1 MLCMRPTARPAAI
14 ATLLLLVAGS
24 LAAAPPPPIRHVF
37 IIVLENK
44 GFNTTFGPSS
54 PATYLSQTL
63 TAQGQLLRQ
72 YYGIGHKS
80 LPNYLAM
87 VSGQG
92 PNFVTQADCLVYTN
106 VFPGTQTSFFGQT
119 LGQGC
124 VYPAATKTV
133 ADQLT
138 ANGLTWKAYM
148 QDIGIGTPCRRPVL
162 NFADATVSA
171 RLSDQYAARHN
182 PFIYFQSLLD
192 SGDCVANDVD
202 LSQLHADL
210 ATAATTP
217 NYAFIS
223 PNLCEDGHDAPCVD
237 GRPGGLVSADL
248 FLRTWVPRILASPAW
263 AENSLLIITFDEAE
277 GGDATA
283 CCNEMPGL
291 NTVNPGEGTSGPGG
305 GRTGAV
311 LISRFIQPGSVNDTP
326 YNHYALLRSIEDL
339 FALPHLGFAAQSGL
353 KPFGAD
359 VYNAQW
365 TAVRGRPSRP

>member
-1 MLCMRPTARPAAI
+1 MNRPVIT
-14 ATLLLLVAGS
+14 TLLFLVAGS
-24 LAAAPPPPIRHVF
+24 LGAAAQPPIRHVF

-44 GFNTTFGPSS
+44 GFDTTFGASS

-63 TAQGQLLRQ
+63 TGQGQLLRQ

-87 VSGQG
+87 VSGQA
-92 PNFVTQADCLVYTN
+92 PNGVTQADCFVYTN
-106 VFPGTQTSFFGQT
+106 VVPGTQTSFFGQT

-124 VYPAATKTV
+124 VYPAETKTV

-138 ANGLTWKAYM
+138 ASGLTWKAYM
-148 QDIGIGTPCRRPVL
+148 QDIGSRCRHPVL
-162 NFADATVSA
+162 DSADGTLFA
-171 RLSDQYAARHN
+171 RLGDQYAARHN

-192 SGDCVANDVD
+192 SGECVAHDVE
-202 LSQLHADL
+202 LADL
-210 ATAATTP
+210 QLDLANAATTP
-217 NYAFIS
+217 NYAFIV

-248 FLRTWVPRILASPAW
+248 FLRTWVPRILGSPAW
-263 AENSLLIITFDEAE
+263 TENGLLIITFDEA
-277 GGDATA
+277 GSSDASA

-291 NTVNPGEGTSGPGG
+291 NTTNPGGNGPGG
-305 GRTGAV
+305 GRTGAL

-365 TAVRGRPSRP
+365 TPVRGRPSRP

>member
-1 MLCMRPTARPAAI
+1 MNRPVIAA
-14 ATLLLLVAGS
+14 LLFLAAGS
-24 LAAAPPPPIRHVF
+24 HASAAPPPIRHVF

-44 GFNTTFGPSS
+44 GFDTTFGPSS

-80 LPNYLAM
+80 LPNYLAI

-92 PNFVTQADCLVYTN
+92 PNGVTQADCLIYTN
-106 VFPGTQTSFFGQT
+106 VVPGTQTSFFGQA

-124 VYPAATKTV
+124 VYPSETKTI

-148 QDIGIGTPCRRPVL
+148 QDVGSRCRHPVL
-162 NFADATVSA
+162 NSADGTLSA
-171 RLSDQYAARHN
+171 RIGDQYATRHD
-182 PFIYFQSLLD
+182 PFVYFQSLLD
-192 SGDCVANDVD
+192 SGECVAHDVE
-202 LSQLHADL
+202 LADL
-210 ATAATTP
+210 QFDLANAATTP
-217 NYAFIS
+217 NYAFIV

-237 GRPGGLVSADL
+237 GRLGGLVSADL
-248 FLRTWVPRILASPAW
+248 FLRTWVPRILGSPAW
-263 AENSLLIITFDEAE
+263 AENGLLIVTFDEA
-277 GGDATA
+277 GSGDSSA

-291 NTVNPGEGTSGPGG
+291 NTVNPGDGTPGPGG
-305 GRTGAV
+305 GRIGAV
-311 LISRFIQPGSVNDTP
+311 LISPFIQPGSVNDTP
-326 YNHYALLRSIEDL
+326 YNHYALLRSIEDP
-339 FALPHLGFAAQSGL
+339 FALPHLGFAAQPGL

-365 TAVRGRPSRP
+365 TPVRSRPSRP

>member
-1 MLCMRPTARPAAI
+1 MNRPAI
-14 ATLLLLVAGS
+14 VTLLLLVAGT

-44 GFNTTFGPSS
+44 GFDTTFGPSS
-54 PATYLSQTL
+54 QATYLSQTL

-92 PNFVTQADCLVYTN
+92 PNGVTQADCLVYIN

-124 VYPAATKTV
+124 VYPADTKTV

-138 ANGLTWKAYM
+138 AKGLTWKAYL
-148 QDIGIGTPCRRPVL
+148 QDIVSPCRRPVL
-162 NFADATVSA
+162 NSSDGTLAA
-171 RLSDQYAARHN
+171 RLGDQYAARHN

-192 SGDCVANDVD
+192 SGDCAAHDVD
-202 LSQLHADL
+202 LGQLHSDL
-210 ATAATTP
+210 VNAPTTP
-217 NYAFIS
+217 NYVFIA

-248 FLRTWVPRILASPAW
+248 FLRTWVPRILGSPAW
-263 AENSLLIITFDEAE
+263 AENGLLIITFDEAE
-277 GGDATA
+277 SGDAST
-283 CCNEMPGL
+283 CCSEMPGL
-291 NTVNPGEGTSGPGG
+291 NTTNPGGTGPGG
-305 GRTGAV
+305 GRTGAL
-311 LISRFIQPGSVNDTP
+311 LISRFIQPGSINDTP
-326 YNHYALLRSIEDL
+326 YNHYALLRSVEDI
-339 FALPHLGFAAQSGL
+339 FALPHLGFAAQPGL

-365 TAVRGRPSRP
+365 TPVRGRPSRP

>member
-1 MLCMRPTARPAAI
+1 MNRPVI
-14 ATLLLLVAGS
+14 ATLLFLVGGS
-24 LAAAPPPPIRHVF
+24 LGAATPPPIRHVF

-44 GFNTTFGPSS
+44 GFDTTFGASS

-87 VSGQG
+87 VSGQA
-92 PNFVTQADCLVYTN
+92 PNGVTQADCLVYNN
-106 VFPGTQTSFFGQT
+106 VVPGTQTSFFGQT

-124 VYPAATKTV
+124 IYPAETKTV

-138 ANGLTWKAYM
+138 ASGLTWKAYM
-148 QDIGIGTPCRRPVL
+148 QDIGSRCRHPALNSADGTL
-162 NFADATVSA
+162 SA
-171 RLSDQYAARHN
+171 RLGDQYAARHN

-192 SGDCVANDVD
+192 SGECVAHDVE
-202 LSQLHADL
+202 LADL
-210 ATAATTP
+210 QFDLANAATTP
-217 NYAFIS
+217 NYAFIV

-248 FLRTWVPRILASPAW
+248 FLRSWVPRILGSPAW
-263 AENSLLIITFDEAE
+263 TENGLLIITFDEA
-277 GGDATA
+277 GSSDASA

-291 NTVNPGEGTSGPGG
+291 NTTNPGGTGPGG

-339 FALPHLGFAAQSGL
+339 FALPHLGFAAQPDL

-365 TAVRGRPSRP
+365 TPVRGRPSRP

>member
-1 MLCMRPTARPAAI
+1 
-14 ATLLLLVAGS
+14 
-24 LAAAPPPPIRHVF
+24 LAAAPPPIRHVF

-44 GFNTTFGPSS
+44 GFETTFGPSS

-80 LPNYLAM
+80 LPNYVAM

-106 VFPGTQTSFFGQT
+106 VAPGTQTSFFGQT

-124 VYPAATKTV
+124 VYPTATKTV

-138 ANGLTWKAYM
+138 EKGLTWKAYI
-148 QDIGIGTPCRRPVL
+148 QDIVSPCRRPVL
-162 NFADATVSA
+162 NSADGTVNA
-171 RLSDQYAARHN
+171 RLGDQYAARHN

-192 SGDCVANDVD
+192 SGDCAAHDVD
-202 LSQLHADL
+202 LVQLHADL
-210 ATAATTP
+210 ASAEATP
-217 NYAFIS
+217 NYVFIA
-223 PNLCEDGHDAPCVD
+223 PNLCEDGHDAPCID

-248 FLRTWVPRILASPAW
+248 FLREWVPRILGSPAW
-263 AENSLLIITFDEAE
+263 AEGGLLIITFDEAD
-277 GGDATA
+277 GGDASA

-291 NTVNPGEGTSGPGG
+291 NTVNPGGSGPGG
-305 GRTGAV
+305 GRTGAL
-311 LISRFIQPGSVNDTP
+311 LISRFIQAGSVNDTP

-339 FALPHLGFAAQSGL
+339 FALPHLGFAAQPGL
-353 KPFGAD
+353 KAFGAD
-359 VYNAQW
+359 VYNGLSAP
-365 TAVRGRPSRP
+365 VRGRPSRP

>member
-1 MLCMRPTARPAAI
+1 MESALRAAI
-14 ATLLLLVAGS
+14 ATLLFLTARS

-44 GFNTTFGPSS
+44 GLDTTFGPSS

-80 LPNYLAM
+80 LPNYVAM
-87 VSGQG
+87 VSGQA
-92 PNFVTQADCLVYTN
+92 PNAVTQADCLIYTN
-106 VFPGTQTSFFGQT
+106 VVPGTQTSFFDQT

-124 VYPAATKTV
+124 VYPAEAKTI

-138 ANGLTWKAYM
+138 ATGLTWKAYM
-148 QDIGIGTPCRRPVL
+148 QDMGSRCRHPIL
-162 NFADATVSA
+162 NFPDGTLSA
-171 RLSDQYAARHN
+171 RLGDQYATRHN
-182 PFIYFQSLLD
+182 PFIYFRSLLD
-192 SGDCVANDVD
+192 SGDCVAHDVD
-202 LSQLHADL
+202 LADL
-210 ATAATTP
+210 PFDLASAATTP
-217 NYAFIS
+217 NYAFIT
-223 PNLCEDGHDAPCVD
+223 PNLCEDGHDAPCID
-237 GRPGGLVSADL
+237 GRPGGLVSADQ
-248 FLRTWVPRILASPAW
+248 FLQTWVPRILGSPAW
-263 AENSLLIITFDEAE
+263 VEGSLLIITFDEAD

-283 CCNEMPGL
+283 CCNELPGL
-291 NTVNPGEGTSGPGG
+291 NTPTPGGTTPGPGG
-305 GRTGAV
+305 GRTGAL

-339 FALPHLGFAAQSGL
+339 FALPHLGFAAQPGL

-365 TAVRGRPSRP
+365 TPTRGRPSRP

>member
-1 MLCMRPTARPAAI
+1 MNRPVLAS
-14 ATLLLLVAGS
+14 LLFLVAGS

-72 YYGIGHKS
+72 YYGIAHKS

-148 QDIGIGTPCRRPVL
+148 QDLGIATPCRRPVL
-162 NFADATVSA
+162 NFADSTVSA
-171 RLSDQYAARHN
+171 RFGDQYAARHN

-192 SGDCVANDVD
+192 SGDCLANDVD
-202 LSQLHADL
+202 LDQLRADL

-263 AENSLLIITFDEAE
+263 TESGLLIITFDEAE
-277 GGDATA
+277 GSDASA
-283 CCNEMPGL
+283 CCNELPGL
-291 NTVNPGEGTSGPGG
+291 NTTNPGDGTLGPGG

-311 LISRFIQPGSVNDTP
+311 LISRFIQPGSINDTP

-339 FALPHLGFAAQSGL
+339 FALPHLGFAAQPGL
-353 KPFGAD
+353 KSFGAD
-359 VYNAQW
+359 VYNAGW
-365 TAVRGRPSRP
+365 TPVRGRPSRP

>member
-1 MLCMRPTARPAAI
+1 MRRAAAI
-14 ATLLLLVAGS
+14 AAFCFLIAGS

-44 GFNTTFGPSS
+44 GFDTTFGPLS

-63 TAQGQLLRQ
+63 TAQGQLLRN

-92 PNFVTQADCLVYTN
+92 ANGVTQADCLVYVN

-124 VYPAATKTV
+124 VYPAATKTI

-162 NFADATVSA
+162 NFADGTLSA
-171 RLSDQYAARHN
+171 RFGDQYAARHN

-192 SGDCVANDVD
+192 SGDCLAHDVD
-202 LSQLHADL
+202 LEQLRSDL

-217 NYAFIS
+217 NYAFIA

-237 GRPGGLVSADL
+237 GRPGGLITADL
-248 FLRTWVPRILASPAW
+248 FLRTWVPRILSSPAM
-263 AENSLLIITFDEAE
+263 AENGLLIITFDEA
-277 GGDATA
+277 GSADASA
-283 CCNEMPGL
+283 CCNELPGL
-291 NTVNPGEGTSGPGG
+291 NTVNAGGSGPGG

-326 YNHYALLRSIEDL
+326 YNHYALLRSIQDL
-339 FALPHLGFAAQSGL
+339 FALPHLGFAAQPDL

-359 VYNAQW
+359 VYNAGL
-365 TAVRGRPSRP
+365 TPVRGRPSRP